1 MDIKPIIRLDE
12 VPKTIILPNPGGR
25 ELLITPEESGVEEEQ
40 VFTSEDLP
48 DEIPYEF
55 LGLVKL
61 PEGGHHPVDRRR
73 SDYRLHG

>member
-40 VFTSEDLP
+40 VFTSEDKMYISISSAYQW
-48 DEIPYEF
+48 D
-55 LGLVKL
+55 
-61 PEGGHHPVDRRR
+61 
-73 SDYRLHG
+73 